1 MSPPKCRPPLPSVR
15 ILLLLLLLLLTWFP
29 VLPPLAASQA
39 VLTLLVK
46 ALNRCSCMEEG
57 EGVQMLSKSGHPTLT
72 PS

>member
-15 ILLLLLLLLLTWFP
+15 ILLLLLLLLTWFP

-46 ALNRCSCMEEG
+46 ALNRCSCMEG
-57 EGVQMLSKSGHPTLT
+57 EEVQMLSTSGHLT
-72 PS
+72 SS